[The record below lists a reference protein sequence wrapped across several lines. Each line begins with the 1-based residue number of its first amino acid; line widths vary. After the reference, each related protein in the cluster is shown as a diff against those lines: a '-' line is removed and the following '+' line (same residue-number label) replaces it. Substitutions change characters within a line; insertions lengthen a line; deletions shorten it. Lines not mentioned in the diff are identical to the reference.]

1 MPNEKFYTLAA
12 WRNLRAYK
20 LQLTPLC
27 ERCNEIAT
35 EVHHIKE
42 RNSFP
47 ELELDISNLES
58 LCKTCHSKHTRK
70 QIKREWK
77 PYKIKYG

>member
-27 ERCNEIAT
+27 ERCYEIAT

-58 LCKTCHSKHTRK
+58 LCKTCHSKHTSK
-70 QIKREWK
+70 QKKREWK